1 MVWCQKNWLLNN
13 ILNLVITKRIVHA
26 ILFLQTHYLNYNMK
40 KYFLLIFLF
49 SSVMTVFAQNAV
61 IEVSDVATSGQLTV
75 TATTFT
81 ANGTYAPRNVVA
93 MWIQDS
99 SGKFVKTMLILANA
113 RKAHLTNWV
122 TATPVGN
129 SIDAISGATQTSHGT
144 RSCIWNGT
152 DALKMPVADGTYTVK
167 MEMTESNSGSRVG
180 TFTFDKGPN
189 AQTLTPTNI
198 ASFSNISITWTPAPT
213 AVEKVQIDKLYTVYP
228 NPTVSSVFISGPDIR
243 EIQIRTLSGKS
254 VLKTNQLKVD
264 LSALASGIY
273 LAEITT
279 DKGFVYKKIVKE

>member
-1 MVWCQKNWLLNN
+1 
-13 ILNLVITKRIVHA
+13 
-26 ILFLQTHYLNYNMK
+26 MK
-40 KYFLLIFLF
+40 KYILFFLF
-49 SSVMTVFAQNAV
+49 LIVFVSIHAQN
-61 IEVSDVATSGQLTV
+61 TSGQLNV
-75 TATTFT
+75 TATTLT
-81 ANGTYAPRNVVA
+81 TNGTYAPRNVVA

-99 SGKFVKTMLILANA
+99 SGKFVKTMLILGSA

-129 SIDAISGATQTSHGT
+129 SIDAITGATQSSHGT
-144 RSCIWNGT
+144 RTCTWNAT
-152 DALKMPVADGTYTVK
+152 DALKKPVADGTYTVY
-167 MEMTESNSGSRVG
+167 MEMTESNSGTRVG

-189 AQTLTPTNI
+189 AVTLTPVNLPNFINI
-198 ASFSNISITWTPAPT
+198 NITWTPGPT
-213 AVEKVQIDKLYTVYP
+213 AIKDVQMDKLYTVYP
-228 NPTVSSVFISGPDIR
+228 NPAVSSIFISGPDIR

-254 VLKTNQLKVD
+254 LLKTNQLKVD

>member
-1 MVWCQKNWLLNN
+1 MN
-13 ILNLVITKRIVHA
+13 
-26 ILFLQTHYLNYNMK
+26 
-40 KYFLLIFLF
+40 
-49 SSVMTVFAQNAV
+49 AQN
-61 IEVSDVATSGQLTV
+61 TPGQLTV
-75 TATTFT
+75 TATTLT
-81 ANGTYAPRNVVA
+81 TNGTYAPKNVVA

-122 TATPVGN
+122 TSTPVGN
-129 SIDAISGATQTSHGT
+129 SIDAISGATQTSHGMRT
-144 RSCIWNGT
+144 CIWNGT
-152 DALKMPVADGTYTVK
+152 NASKLPVADGTYTVY
-167 MEMTESNSGSRVG
+167 MEMTESNSGTSVG
-180 TFTFDKGPN
+180 TFTFVKGPN
-189 AQTLTPTNI
+189 AVTLTPVNLPNFININI
-198 ASFSNISITWTPAPT
+198 AWTPSPT
-213 AVEKVQIDKLYTVYP
+213 AIKEVQMDKLYAAYP
-228 NPTVSSVFISGPDIR
+228 NPAVSSIFISGPDIR